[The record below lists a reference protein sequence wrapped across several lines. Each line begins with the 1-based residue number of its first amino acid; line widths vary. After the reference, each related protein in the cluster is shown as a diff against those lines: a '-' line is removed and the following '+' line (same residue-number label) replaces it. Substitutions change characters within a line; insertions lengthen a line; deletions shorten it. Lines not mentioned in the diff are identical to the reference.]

1 MGGGSHCWVTCLSLG
16 LPGALSSLSQ
26 LRPHPSHTPA
36 APTETRN
43 PALPTCS
50 SLAPPLS
57 PQPLSSRV
65 RLQLASQLLPRR
77 GTSGVPPPFFLHL
90 APPTAPPSPLLCI
103 STGWIFITLHPLD
116 FHSCDWDREL
126 SVSAVAWQR
135 GWAAPDENLDC
146 NRKGRSVDS
155 GQEGRDLGEPSG
167 GLEAGGRGRSPAW
180 GPSGSSLT
188 SEALGMM
195 TFVPGAVSAAV
206 DLGPDPS
213 WQLVL
218 LPWGG
223 VGSDRG
229 TTARED
235 IPARSVGAQNYSYF
249 SRL

>member
-1 MGGGSHCWVTCLSLG
+1 M
-16 LPGALSSLSQ
+16 
-26 LRPHPSHTPA
+26 
-36 APTETRN
+36 
-43 PALPTCS
+43 
-50 SLAPPLS
+50 
-57 PQPLSSRV
+57 
-65 RLQLASQLLPRR
+65 
-77 GTSGVPPPFFLHL
+77 
-90 APPTAPPSPLLCI
+90 
-103 STGWIFITLHPLD
+103 
-116 FHSCDWDREL
+116 
-126 SVSAVAWQR
+126 
-135 GWAAPDENLDC
+135 
-146 NRKGRSVDS
+146 DS